1 MESMRAKKK
10 KSGLAF
16 SLIRLPGGEVGSSLA
31 STFLAILPVE
41 DRSPRDHAGNHPPGG
56 LQDEKEEKDAGTESQ
71 QTSLEH
77 EKDILAPNKITHII
91 V

>member
-1 MESMRAKKK
+1 MVMFERNG
-10 KSGLAF
+10 KSLAF
-16 SLIRLPGGEVGSSLA
+16 SLMRFPAGEVGCSLA

-41 DRSPRDHAGNHPPGG
+41 DRSPCDHAGNHPPGG

-71 QTSLEH
+71 QTGLNH
-77 EKDILAPNKITHII
+77 EKNVLGPNKITHII